1 MSRDVPE
8 GWEIAQV
15 GNIAEVRTG
24 GTPSRSNAS
33 YWDGDIEWMASGE
46 IHQRY
51 VFQTAEKITALALQE
66 SNARILPIGSVM
78 VALNGQGK
86 TRGKAAILRREMAC
100 NQSLAAIIPQ
110 EPNIPDYFLF
120 LFESMY
126 SHLRN
131 LTGDDA
137 RNGLNLGILRSLTVV
152 LPPPDEQRRIAEI
165 LSSID
170 DAIAATQAVIEQT
183 KKVKK
188 ATLERLLTKG
198 IGHSHIKQTEVGDI
212 PDSWDVATIESYL
225 ARLIDYRGVP
235 PPKAETGI
243 PLITAKNVRMGYL
256 NPEPREYIREAD
268 FNDWMRRGIPEAGD
282 VLFTT
287 EAPLGYVAQV
297 PNYQIALGQRTITL
311 CPDRK
316 RLNPSFLTWLLLS
329 SASQLRIMERATG
342 STALGIKQATF
353 RKILFPFPPLD
364 EQRKIAFYMDEIAKT
379 EELENRKLTG
389 LIAIKSALMSDLL
402 TGRKRVTDTLPLAAE

>member
-1 MSRDVPE
+1 MSLEVSK
-8 GWEIAQV
+8 GWSRTTIAQV
-15 GNIAEVRTG
+15 ADINIDNLSSNTSLDYQLNYIDVATIVGPSIMLEPHSVVFG
-24 GTPSRSNAS
+24 EAPSRARRKVRSGDILVSTIRPYLRSFYKVMSKDPTLVAS
-33 YWDGDIEWMASGE
+33 TAFAVVRPQPTVDGDFLYQHILWCHFTEHLTLRMKGSNYPAVTATDVGE
-46 IHQRY
+46 Y
-51 VFQTAEKITALALQE
+51 SFL
-66 SNARILPIGSVM
+66 LP
-78 VALNGQGK
+78 
-86 TRGKAAILRREMAC
+86 
-100 NQSLAAIIPQ
+100 SL
-110 EPNIPDYFLF
+110 
-120 LFESMY
+120 S
-126 SHLRN
+126 
-131 LTGDDA
+131 
-137 RNGLNLGILRSLTVV
+137 
-152 LPPPDEQRRIAEI
+152 EQRRIAEI
-165 LSSID
+165 LSSVD

-183 KKVKK
+183 KKVKQ

-198 IGHSHIKQTEVGDI
+198 IGHTRFKQTEVGDI